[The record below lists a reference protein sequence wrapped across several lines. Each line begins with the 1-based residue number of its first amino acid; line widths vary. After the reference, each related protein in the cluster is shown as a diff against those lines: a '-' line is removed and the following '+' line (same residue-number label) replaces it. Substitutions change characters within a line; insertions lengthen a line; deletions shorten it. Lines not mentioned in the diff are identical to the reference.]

1 MVEKKIPCHWNF
13 LPGGEAVIEWR
24 QLMKDLFLDALI
36 DSAGMLPFLLVIYFI
51 VEWFERR
58 FGGTIEHRL
67 EKSAK
72 AGPALGAL
80 FGCVPQCG
88 FSVVAASLYSRR
100 IITTGT
106 LLAVILSTS
115 DEAIP
120 VLLSQPDQI
129 GAVIKLLS
137 IKLVIG
143 IAAGV
148 LIDLLLRR
156 RNADAPSAE
165 IAPHDLG
172 CCKHRLSGKTSRWQ
186 MLVHPLVHTAKI
198 FIFIFLVSLG
208 LNGLIAW
215 VGEEHLGNILL
226 RESLFQPFLAA
237 LVGLIPN
244 CAASVAIAET
254 FLKGGLSFGST
265 VAGLCCSGGLGLL
278 VLARENRDLKD
289 TLRIIAL
296 LVVISTVAGLA
307 IQLLYG

>member
-1 MVEKKIPCHWNF
+1 MNE
-13 LPGGEAVIEWR
+13 
-24 QLMKDLFLDALI
+24 LFLDALF
-36 DSAGMLPFLLVIYFI
+36 DSAGMIPFLLVIYFL
-51 VEWFERR
+51 VEWFERK

-67 EKSAK
+67 KKTAK
-72 AGPALGAL
+72 AGPVLGAL

-100 IITTGT
+100 MISTGT

-120 VLLSQPDQI
+120 VLLSQPDQA
-129 GAVIKLLS
+129 GVVLKLLA
-137 IKLVIG
+137 IKLVVG

-148 LIDLLLRR
+148 LIDLLIRR
-156 RNADAPSAE
+156 RKADPAAAE
-165 IAPHDLG
+165 PAPHDVG
-172 CCKHRLSGKTSRWQ
+172 CCKHHVSGQSSPWQ
-186 MLVHPLVHTAKI
+186 MLTHPLIHTAKI
-198 FIFIFLVSLG
+198 FVFIFVVTLG
-208 LNGLIAW
+208 LNGLIAL
-215 VGEEHLGNILL
+215 VGEENLGNVLL
-226 RESLFQPFLAA
+226 RHSLLQPFLAS

-244 CAASVAIAET
+244 CAASVAIAEA

-296 LVVISTVAGLA
+296 LVLISVFAGLA
-307 IQLLYG
+307 LQLLYG

>member
-1 MVEKKIPCHWNF
+1 MNE
-13 LPGGEAVIEWR
+13 
-24 QLMKDLFLDALI
+24 LFMDALV
-36 DSAGMLPFLLVIYFI
+36 DSAKMIPFLLVIYFL
-51 VEWFERR
+51 VEWFERK
-58 FGGTIEHRL
+58 FGNTIEHRL
-67 EKSAK
+67 KKTAK
-72 AGPALGAL
+72 AGPVLGAL

-120 VLLSQPDQI
+120 VLLSQPDQS
-129 GAVIKLLS
+129 GVVLKLLAIKLM
-137 IKLVIG
+137 IG

-148 LIDLLLRR
+148 LIDLLIRR
-156 RNADAPSAE
+156 RIASAPAPE
-165 IAPHDLG
+165 VAPHEVG
-172 CCKHRLSGKTSRWQ
+172 CCHHHVSGKSSPWQ
-186 MLVHPLVHTAKI
+186 MLIHPLVHTAKI
-198 FIFIFLVSLG
+198 FIFIFLVTLG

-215 VGEEHLGNILL
+215 VGEENLGNVLL
-226 RESLFQPFLAA
+226 RHSLLQPFLAA

-244 CAASVAIAET
+244 CAASVAIAEA

-265 VAGLCCSGGLGLL
+265 ISGLCCSGGLGLL
-278 VLARENRDLKD
+278 VLARENRDLRD

-296 LVVISTVAGLA
+296 LVVISTAAGLA

>member
-1 MVEKKIPCHWNF
+1 MNELLI
-13 LPGGEAVIEWR
+13 
-24 QLMKDLFLDALI
+24 DALV
-36 DSAGMLPFLLVIYFI
+36 DSAKMIPFLLVIYFV
-51 VEWFERR
+51 VEWFERK
-58 FGGTIEHRL
+58 FENTIEHRL
-67 EKSAK
+67 EKTAK
-72 AGPALGAL
+72 AGPVLGAL

-129 GAVIKLLS
+129 GSVIALLTAKLL
-137 IKLVIG
+137 IG
-143 IAAGV
+143 IVAGV
-148 LIDLLLRR
+148 LIDLLLRKR
-156 RNADAPSAE
+156 GPTAPISE
-165 IAPHDLG
+165 IAPHETG
-172 CCKHRLSGKTSRWQ
+172 CCKHHLSGPVSRWQ
-186 MLVHPLVHTAKI
+186 MLKHPLIHTAKI
-198 FIFIFLVSLG
+198 FMFIFAITFG
-208 LNGLIAW
+208 LNGLMAW
-215 VGEEHLGNILL
+215 VGEENLGNILL
-226 RESLFQPFLAA
+226 RHSLLQPLLAA

-244 CAASVAIAET
+244 CAASVAIAGL

-296 LVVISTVAGLA
+296 LVLISTVSGLL
-307 IQLLYG
+307 IQFFYG